1 MCAEL
6 LVSCDRPAPCYLGQG
21 KTFHPTGDAMKR
33 LQKGFTLI
41 ELMIVVAIIGILAAI
56 AIPNFI
62 KFQARSKQSEAK
74 ANLKAV
80 FTAQKAFFQ
89 EKDKFSSLTG
99 EVGFSPERNNR
110 YAYYLTGSATLEDR
124 TGVTIPQATT
134 FSGIAVDV
142 FKYTTAADMPAT
154 FGGDPCSVTAVGVA
168 APPAPTFTATAMGN
182 IDADAT
188 TDYWSVASFSRV
200 MNPAGTCTADANNPS
215 GEPTNDQNDV
225 NL

>member
-1 MCAEL
+1 MKK
-6 LVSCDRPAPCYLGQG
+6 LV
-21 KTFHPTGDAMKR
+21 
-33 LQKGFTLI
+33 QKGFTLI

-99 EVGFSPERNNR
+99 EIGFSPERNNR

-124 TGVTIPQATT
+124 SAATIPQATT
-134 FSGIAVDV
+134 FSGIAVDT
-142 FKYTTAADMPAT
+142 FKYTTGTMPAT
-154 FGGDPCSVTAVGVA
+154 FAGDPCSVTAVGVV
-168 APPAPTFTATAMGN
+168 APPSPTFTATAMGN

-188 TDYWSVASFSRV
+188 TDYWSIASFSRV
-200 MNPAGTCTADANNPS
+200 MSPSGNCTADPNNPS